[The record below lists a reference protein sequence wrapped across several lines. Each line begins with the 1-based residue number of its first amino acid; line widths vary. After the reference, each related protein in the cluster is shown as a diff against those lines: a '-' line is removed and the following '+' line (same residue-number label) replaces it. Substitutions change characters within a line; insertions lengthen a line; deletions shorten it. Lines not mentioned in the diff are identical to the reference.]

1 MDVAVIGV
9 YDESQAS
16 ELPRAFVVLRTGQG
30 VNKNDNQH
38 NNYDMGMKEEEIKK
52 WLEARVANY
61 KQLRGGIKFVE
72 QIPKSASGKILRRVL
87 RDAEQQQQLVVK
99 AKL

>member
-1 MDVAVIGV
+1 MD
-9 YDESQAS
+9 
-16 ELPRAFVVLRTGQG
+16 
-30 VNKNDNQH
+30 NNDNQH
-38 NNYDMGMKEEEIKK
+38 NNDDVNTKEEEIKS
-52 WLEARVANY
+52 WLNARVASY

-72 QIPKSASGKILRRVL
+72 RIPKSASGKILRRVL

>member
-1 MDVAVIGV
+1 M

-30 VNKNDNQH
+30 VDNNDNQH
-38 NNYDMGMKEEEIKK
+38 NNDDVSTKEEEIKS
-52 WLEARVANY
+52 WLNARVASY

-72 QIPKSASGKILRRVL
+72 RIPKSASGKILRRVL

>member
-1 MDVAVIGV
+1 
-9 YDESQAS
+9 
-16 ELPRAFVVLRTGQG
+16 
-30 VNKNDNQH
+30 
-38 NNYDMGMKEEEIKK
+38 MKEEEIKT
-52 WLEARVANY
+52 WLEARVASY

-87 RDAEQQQQLVVK
+87 RDGEKQQQLGVK

>member
-1 MDVAVIGV
+1 M
-9 YDESQAS
+9 
-16 ELPRAFVVLRTGQG
+16 
-30 VNKNDNQH
+30 NNNDNELSS
-38 NNYDMGMKEEEIKK
+38 NDMEEEIKR
-52 WLEARVANY
+52 WLKARVASF

>member
-1 MDVAVIGV
+1 MD
-9 YDESQAS
+9 
-16 ELPRAFVVLRTGQG
+16 
-30 VNKNDNQH
+30 NNDNQH
-38 NNYDMGMKEEEIKK
+38 KNDDVSTKEEEIKS
-52 WLEARVANY
+52 WLNARVASY

-72 QIPKSASGKILRRVL
+72 RIPKSASGKILRRVL

>member
-1 MDVAVIGV
+1 
-9 YDESQAS
+9 
-16 ELPRAFVVLRTGQG
+16 
-30 VNKNDNQH
+30 
-38 NNYDMGMKEEEIKK
+38 MKEEEIKK

>member
-1 MDVAVIGV
+1 MD
-9 YDESQAS
+9 
-16 ELPRAFVVLRTGQG
+16 
-30 VNKNDNQH
+30 NNDNQH
-38 NNYDMGMKEEEIKK
+38 NNDDVSTKEEEIKS
-52 WLEARVANY
+52 WLNARVASY

-72 QIPKSASGKILRRVL
+72 RIPKSASGKILRRVL

>member
-1 MDVAVIGV
+1 M
-9 YDESQAS
+9 
-16 ELPRAFVVLRTGQG
+16 
-30 VNKNDNQH
+30 K
-38 NNYDMGMKEEEIKK
+38 KEEEIKT
-52 WLEARVANY
+52 WLEARVASY

-87 RDAEQQQQLVVK
+87 RDDAEKQQQLLGGVK